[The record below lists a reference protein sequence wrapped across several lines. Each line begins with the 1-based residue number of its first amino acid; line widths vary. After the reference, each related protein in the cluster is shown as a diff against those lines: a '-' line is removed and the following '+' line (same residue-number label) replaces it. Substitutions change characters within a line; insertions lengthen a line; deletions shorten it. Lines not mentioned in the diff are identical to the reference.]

1 LVSDRQKG
9 DQAIPEVSEALRVT
23 FLKFCYHRQIVSPQT
38 GFGDSGKEKMMV
50 EEIQRQLKSH
60 VEVMQLVAEELA
72 APVAECAL
80 KLIDALQKGHKLL
93 IMGNGGSAA
102 DAQHFA
108 AEMVGRFLMERKALP
123 AIALTTDTS
132 ILTAVGNDYGFD
144 DVFKR
149 QVEALAKPGDVLIGI
164 STSGNSTNIKR
175 ALEAG
180 QDAGVIT
187 IGLLGR
193 DGGEIASKTDFNLT
207 VSSLET
213 PRIQE
218 AHLVIIHILCDL
230 IEKGLFAP
238 NNCV

>member
-1 LVSDRQKG
+1 MLEDV
-9 DQAIPEVSEALRVT
+9 
-23 FLKFCYHRQIVSPQT
+23 HRQL
-38 GFGDSGKEKMMV
+38 
-50 EEIQRQLKSH
+50 RSH
-60 VEVMQLVAEELA
+60 VEVIRMVDEKLAE
-72 APVAECAL
+72 PVAECAL
-80 KLIDALQKGHKLL
+80 LLIHALQKGHKILT
-93 IMGNGGSAA
+93 MGNGGSAA

-149 QVEALAKPGDVLIGI
+149 QVEALAEPGDVLIGI

-175 ALEAG
+175 AFEVGTEVGAK
-180 QDAGVIT
+180 T

-238 NNCV
+238 DNCV